1 MPQVIITAGARVG
14 WKAAAAS
21 LQKRV
26 PKQPG
31 GPGRRSR
38 ANSGCCKTPQRL
50 AARCRRNQS
59 CGSWSSA
66 LGIPA
71 MWRCTATSRMRVPF
85 TYWPSGTRKKPGI
98 ERDHGSV
105 LTTTPAARRR
115 GGDSRCSE
123 DAATRKQFATRCSGS
138 FGKPSQ
144 KSEKPFE
151 ARRQTIFVSQLI
163 RNFGFWVSIS
173 IALV

>member
-1 MPQVIITAGARVG
+1 MPQVIITAGAARG
-14 WKAAAAS
+14 LES
-21 LQKRV
+21 C
-26 PKQPG
+26 
-31 GPGRRSR
+31 RRFLAEKS
-38 ANSGCCKTPQRL
+38 PE
-50 AARCRRNQS
+50 AARRAGQAISRQFRLLQDAPAIGRPLPEEPD
-59 CGSWSSA
+59 CGRWSSA

-151 ARRQTIFVSQLI
+151 ARRQTIFASQLI

>member
-1 MPQVIITAGARVG
+1 VPQVIITAGARVG

-105 LTTTPAARRR
+105 LTPPDDA
-115 GGDSRCSE
+115 GGA
-123 DAATRKQFATRCSGS
+123 AATAGVPKMRPPGNSSRPDAQVLSGNHPKRVRNLSKPGVRQFSCHNS
-138 FGKPSQ
+138 
-144 KSEKPFE
+144 
-151 ARRQTIFVSQLI
+151 
-163 RNFGFWVSIS
+163 
-173 IALV
+173 